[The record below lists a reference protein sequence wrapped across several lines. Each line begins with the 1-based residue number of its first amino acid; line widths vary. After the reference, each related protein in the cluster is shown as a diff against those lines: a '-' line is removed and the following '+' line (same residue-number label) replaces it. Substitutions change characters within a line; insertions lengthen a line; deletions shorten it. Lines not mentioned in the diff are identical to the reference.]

1 MSDAPPK
8 VPEAEADLSR
18 AVVLLNRRTH
28 STLDR
33 IERAEIKQL
42 VGIYPTPAQA
52 TAWKQAF
59 KRKIA
64 HLVVQGLS

>member
-8 VPEAEADLSR
+8 VPESGPDLNR
-18 AVVLLNRRTH
+18 AVHLFCLRMQ
-28 STLDR
+28 SALEKK
-33 IERAEIKQL
+33 ERAEIKQL

-64 HLVVQGLS
+64 HLVVQG

>member
-1 MSDAPPK
+1 MSDVPPK
-8 VPEAEADLSR
+8 VPESGIDLSR
-18 AVVLLNRRTH
+18 AVHLLSLRTH

-33 IERAEIKQL
+33 TDRAEIKQL

-64 HLVVQGLS
+64 HLVVQG

>member
-1 MSDAPPK
+1 MSDVPPK
-8 VPEAEADLSR
+8 VPESEADLNR
-18 AVVLLNRRTH
+18 AVHLLNLRMQSMLGKT
-28 STLDR
+28 
-33 IERAEIKQL
+33 ERAEIKKL

-64 HLVVQGLS
+64 HLVVLG